1 MPIVSKGLNNTS
13 PYRIAVNS
21 SGAIWGAV
29 RDGSGLETV
38 QSAGGV
44 VPFGEWV
51 HLALVADRDA
61 GTLVLYVNGEAQ
73 ATRNIRATDNNNTDD
88 PLFRSE
94 ERRVGKECASTCR
107 SRWSPYHYKKKKT
120 NNNEQKKKIKK

>member
-1 MPIVSKGLNNTS
+1 MRISDWSSDVCSSDLRNVTAEGWFRLDRPTNTWMPIVSKGLNNTS

-61 GTLVLYVNGEAQ
+61 GTLVLYV
-73 ATRNIRATDNNNTDD
+73 
-88 PLFRSE
+88 RSE
-94 ERRVGKECASTCR
+94 ESLVGKECVR
-107 SRWSPYHYKKKKT
+107 
-120 NNNEQKKKIKK
+120 Q